1 MHCNISKTITNFIS
15 MAPILIDNRGLI
27 KLGLISVLI
36 TVIVFATGF
45 FSGYQRASTIYQAG
59 SEIEALSL
67 PEKIIVVESEIEPLS
82 PETIQAGEEIDVDQP
97 ALPAQL
103 LEQTQTVV
111 KDSTK
116 NNLDI
121 LSSLQPEQQM
131 TKLKDDVV
139 ADLPMPADNNND
151 LIKNKGITETIQT
164 KSSLATDAVAHKP
177 PVGVTLLTADELNK
191 IKYSIQVGMY
201 GRLVNAE
208 NMMKMLQVKHFD
220 AYVSDYTNKKNEIRY
235 NVRFGYFPDKK
246 SALAGLKKYKNS
258 QKSDGYLVKFSVE
271 NITNLAGTEVINEH
285 LNQTNTLE
293 KTDNKLVPQTVPTEA
308 TPNKIPQDK
317 MVQADMEAPSNLLIN
332 NQQEVLADIQTQINT
347 N

>member
-1 MHCNISKTITNFIS
+1 MHCNISKIITDFIS

-27 KLGLISVLI
+27 KLGLISVSI

-45 FSGYQRASTIYQAG
+45 FSGYQQATTIYQAG

-67 PEKIIVVESEIEPLS
+67 PEKVVVAESEIEPQS
-82 PETIQAGEEIDVDQP
+82 PEAMQAGEEIDVDQP

-103 LEQTQTVV
+103 LEQTQAVV
-111 KDSTK
+111 KDSVK
-116 NNLDI
+116 NNSAT

-131 TKLKDDVV
+131 TKLKDDVM
-139 ADLPMPADNNND
+139 ADLPMAEDNNKGS
-151 LIKNKGITETIQT
+151 IKNNGITETIQT
-164 KSSLATDAVAHKP
+164 KSSLVTDAVAHKP
-177 PVGVTLLTADELNK
+177 HVVVTLLTADELNK

-208 NMMKMLQVKHFD
+208 NMMKMLQAKHFD

-246 SALAGLKKYKNS
+246 SALAGLKEYKNS

-271 NITNLAGTEVINEH
+271 NITNLASTKVINEH

-293 KTDNKLVPQTVPTEA
+293 KTDNKLAPQTVPTEA
-308 TPNKIPQDK
+308 TPNKTSQNE
-317 MVQADMEAPSNLLIN
+317 MVQADMEDPSTLLIN